1 MTCLSGYVAGAADF
15 RGEQYTASDGAL
27 VRLGGVTLILCTRQ
41 HAKRLV
47 VEVRRAED
55 CRIRGAGPVRV
66 GWDERQAARS
76 KKYLRRGQRQKQ
88 PRREA
93 SRSSAAGHRSLCTVA
108 PWHTHRPSSDLDC
121 SHRPKPHEPL
131 LHIPAVHR
139 SCWHNAV
146 SGGIEPCSG
155 GDRIVFGTHTSPRP
169 HSSAAARLGAYC
181 CHCPRANTPGGVR
194 CVARGWR
201 QSQG

>member
-93 SRSSAAGHRSLCTVA
+93 SRSSAAGHRSLCTVP

-131 LHIPAVHR
+131 LHIPAVHP

-146 SGGIEPCSG
+146 SGGDRTMQHAAGIGSCLALTHLLAPTRQQLRVLGRTAAIAPEPT
-155 GDRIVFGTHTSPRP
+155 RL
-169 HSSAAARLGAYC
+169 AA
-181 CHCPRANTPGGVR
+181 
-194 CVARGWR
+194 
-201 QSQG
+201 

>member
-27 VRLGGVTLILCTRQ
+27 VRLGGVTTTLCTRQ

-93 SRSSAAGHRSLCTVA
+93 SRSSAAGHRSLCTVP

-146 SGGIEPCSG
+146 SGG
-155 GDRIVFGTHTSPRP
+155 DRTMQRRGSDRVWHSHISSPP
-169 HSSAAARLGAYC
+169 LVSSCASW
-181 CHCPRANTPGGVR
+181 GVLLPLP
-194 CVARGWR
+194 
-201 QSQG
+201 QSQHAWRREVCG